1 MLDNK
6 KIVFLI
12 PPELN
17 EIEISKIFLFSQSEN
32 PNPLI
37 SYKKLIS
44 NFKTLGNISNKSL
57 YELELYRGVGK
68 KALFYLR
75 KWYDGLFVGKFKD
88 MPILL
93 SDTIKCSPLCHE
105 FLLKHNIKKTDEL
118 TRLDMI
124 PLKEHTYNDKLAI
137 LELRTLYYSKKNHV
151 ITSKINTFKSKN
163 INLIRDID
171 CYLSGNYISDFEKQ
185 IVQCRYNN
193 KNGKIIYKEIG
204 ELFNLTRERI
214 RQILRDKIIAPYCTF
229 FIINHQYFH
238 QYFLNLIKNTL
249 KPIEFSDISS
259 LEYNCKFQSNLY
271 LGLLSD
277 IFKNTPFVN
286 FLPSENQSNVLKINP
301 TLYKKAKI
309 PYNLD
314 FFNYIQDMT
323 VNNQLLHF
331 LSVFSSKR
339 LVLNDKN
346 NTTYLNKRHYNFHE
360 CAKYI
365 LKSSVKP
372 ISTNELSNLSLHNKM
387 VFTQPVK
394 QESMLIYMSRYKDI
408 FRINRH
414 LWGLEKHLSYPRELW
429 FKVQEFCQNELKKF
443 GHQMPAG
450 DLYLKAIKRF
460 PKLSSK
466 YELAEILKRDDNIQN
481 LGFYTYNLASTGQNV
496 RLTLEKTVRTIFTIN
511 KNPIHGKKLYQEIR
525 KHRSCRFGS
534 LHTLAKQL
542 DILKIYRP
550 NYFGLTE
557 YDNFNKKYLSRN
569 INFLLSYVK
578 YRKKD
583 ATLISDIIDEL
594 ETDLSQL
601 DFINI
606 IKTIPDIIIVESEDP
621 VNATYIIYKKW
632 SIKRVIITILAST
645 KKSYLLNDLQ
655 ILIKRLT
662 NKGFKP
668 DKILYWVEN
677 DIRIKK
683 VNRGRISYKIPGV

>member
-1 MLDNK
+1 MLDKK
-6 KIVFLI
+6 KIIFLI

-17 EIEISKIFLFSQSEN
+17 EIEISKIFLFIQSDN
-32 PNPLI
+32 SNPLF

-57 YELELYRGVGK
+57 YELGLYRGVGK

-105 FLLKHNIKKTDEL
+105 FLLKHDIKKIDEL
-118 TRLDMI
+118 KRLDMI

-151 ITSKINTFKSKN
+151 ITSKINTSKSPN

-185 IVQCRYNN
+185 IVQCRYD
-193 KNGKIIYKEIG
+193 GKSSLREIG

-214 RQILRDKIIAPYCTF
+214 RQILRDKIITLYSTF
-229 FIINHQYFH
+229 FIINHQYYQ

-271 LGLLSD
+271 MSFLSD
-277 IFKNTPFVN
+277 IFENTPFVN
-286 FLPSENQSNVLKINP
+286 FLPSEQNSAVLKINS
-301 TLYKKAKI
+301 TLFKKAKV

-314 FFNYIQDMT
+314 FFNYIQNMT

-331 LSVFSSKR
+331 SSVFSSKR
-339 LVLNDKN
+339 LILNDKN
-346 NTTYLNKRHYNFHE
+346 NKIYLNKRHYNFHE
-360 CAKYI
+360 CVKVI
-365 LKSSVKP
+365 LKNSVKP
-372 ISTNELSNLSLHNKM
+372 ISTNELSNLPLQNKM
-387 VFTQPVK
+387 VFARSVK
-394 QESMLIYMSRYKDI
+394 RKSMLTYMLGYKDI
-408 FRINRH
+408 FRIDRH

-429 FKVQEFCQNELKKF
+429 FEVQEFCQNELKNF
-443 GHQMPAG
+443 GHQMHVR
-450 DLYLKAIKRF
+450 DLYVKAIKKF
-460 PKLSSK
+460 PKLNSR
-466 YELAEILKRDDNIQN
+466 YELAEILKRDTNIQN
-481 LGFYTYNLASTGQNV
+481 LGFYTYNLVSTGQNV
-496 RLTLEKTVRTIFTIN
+496 RLTLEKTVRTIFNIN
-511 KNPIHGKKLYQEIR
+511 KNPIHYKKLYYEIQ
-525 KHRSCRFGS
+525 KHRSCRFKS

-557 YDNFNKKYLSRN
+557 YDNFNKEYLSRN

-621 VNATYIIYKKW
+621 TYIIYKKW
-632 SIKRVIITILAST
+632 SIKRVIIAILAST

-655 ILIKRLT
+655 ILIKSLT
-662 NKGFKP
+662 SIGFKP
-668 DKILYWVEN
+668 AKILYWVEN
-677 DIRIKK
+677 DVRIKK
-683 VNRGRISYKIPGV
+683 VSGGRISYKDLGKRGGN